1 MFTGWK
7 SQVLVI
13 KYPRCFDCRQIVSVG
28 EQLMQVFRISKQ
40 GSWGLH
46 IHLGYCALSLGVCCQ
61 KFWDCMVISPSR
73 VKCSVKKWISLDIW
87 AFKLRPLSIL
97 EMLSS
102 KHIVAECNAAEWW
115 IPPVLTYVLEEL
127 ATSIFRVVQ
136 EDPPSLRWYK
146 KEYFWA
152 SLKIEAASSSKLAN
166 VYHWTLCHVRKLES
180 LSALRRNLVSFY
192 LYKFR
197 TFILN
202 LSIPKSHLEIWK
214 FANCNWNLLFHT

>member
-115 IPPVLTYVLEEL
+115 SPPVLTYVLEEL

-146 KEYFWA
+146 KRVLLSFPEDRG
-152 SLKIEAASSSKLAN
+152 SKLLQIGKCLPLN
-166 VYHWTLCHVRKLES
+166 IMSCEKTWI
-180 LSALRRNLVSFY
+180 
-192 LYKFR
+192 
-197 TFILN
+197 FI
-202 LSIPKSHLEIWK
+202 ST
-214 FANCNWNLLFHT
+214 A